1 MWMLMLDCW
10 ILDLDIGFG
19 FGFGFGFGYRC
30 AMNYLMNRCD
40 VMG

>member
-1 MWMLMLDCW
+1 MLDCW
-10 ILDLDIGFG
+10 ILDLDI
-19 FGFGFGFGYRC
+19 GFGFGFGYRC